1 MTSETGTLESILDPI
16 VFIVL
21 EIWILVFW
29 RMEIITK
36 ITQSFGNLDLF
47 SSLRTIEDPGKLSQD
62 YHG

>member
-1 MTSETGTLESILDPI
+1 MLESILDPM

-47 SSLRTIEDPGKLSQD
+47 SSVSGP
-62 YHG
+62 

>member
-1 MTSETGTLESILDPI
+1 MTSETGKLESILDPM

-29 RMEIITK
+29 RLEIITK

-47 SSLRTIEDPGKLSQD
+47 SSVSGP
-62 YHG
+62 